1 MASVLREEGRR
12 HEGVWDLYYRVR
24 VMGAPARRRW
34 LPLLG
39 SAGRRVEGRVR
50 NGALRLLRRVTGA
63 EDVDI

>member
-1 MASVLREEGRR
+1 MRR
-12 HEGVWDLYYRVR
+12 VTAAVPLAHARVDLYYRVR

-63 EDVDI
+63 QDVDI